1 MSCQTVVSVRRCE
14 WLHSH
19 YLTVF
24 DRLCLNKIK
33 IIFAFVFGLHY
44 LCEEIGI
51 VTFNVNNPESS
62 MVQKMPIG
70 IQSFEDLRRKGFAY
84 VDKTSFVYKM
94 VTEGKYYFLS
104 RPRRFGKSLL
114 LNTLESYFL
123 GKRDLFDGLAIA
135 ALEHDWVEY
144 PVLHLDLNTQK
155 YDCPE
160 ALSSLLDEVVTKWE
174 RLYGRDESEA
184 GIGRRFQGLIRR
196 AFEQTGRQVVILV
209 DEYDKPLLQA
219 IGKPELQDAY
229 RAILKGFYGALK
241 SMDGC
246 IRFAFLT
253 GVTKFGKVSVFSD
266 LNNLRDISMLPQFHD
281 ICGITEAEL
290 HAYFD
295 KEVEELASAKGKTVS
310 ETYAILRENYDG
322 YHFSSEPKAGIY
334 NPFSLLNALLNSE
347 IGQYWFE
354 TGTPSYLV
362 ELLREHRYVLPD
374 LEREEPDADTLNS
387 VDIASTNPIPVIYQS
402 GYLTIKGYD
411 PDFELY
417 RLGFPNREVKQGFL
431 KYLMPYYANTVEGKS
446 SFEVSRFVRSLRE
459 GGIEEFMERLQSFLS
474 ACPYELEPEQERHFQ
489 SVMYILTSLCGY
501 HVDIETHT
509 NKGRMDMTV
518 QTQSYVYIFEFK
530 FNRTAEEAL
539 SQINAKGYSE
549 RFASDGRT
557 LVKVGV
563 NYSTALRNI
572 DRWVVE

>member
-1 MSCQTVVSVRRCE
+1 MLV
-14 WLHSH
+14 
-19 YLTVF
+19 
-24 DRLCLNKIK
+24 KK
-33 IIFAFVFGLHY
+33 
-44 LCEEIGI
+44 
-51 VTFNVNNPESS
+51 
-62 MVQKMPIG
+62 
-70 IQSFEDLRRKGFAY
+70 
-84 VDKTSFVYKM
+84 
-94 VTEGKYYFLS
+94 
-104 RPRRFGKSLL
+104 
-114 LNTLESYFL
+114 
-123 GKRDLFDGLAIA
+123 
-135 ALEHDWVEY
+135 
-144 PVLHLDLNTQK
+144 LD
-155 YDCPE
+155 E
-160 ALSSLLDEVVTKWE
+160 ALNQWE
-174 RLYGRDESEA
+174 ILYECSRVDLTLGM
-184 GIGRRFQGLIRR
+184 RFENVIRK
-196 AFEQTGRQVVILV
+196 AFEKTGRKAVILV
-209 DEYDKPLLQA
+209 DEIKFALLTQFV
-219 IGKPELQDAY
+219 PEIKQLAE
-229 RAILKGFYGALK
+229 R
-241 SMDGC
+241 
-246 IRFAFLT
+246 
-253 GVTKFGKVSVFSD
+253 
-266 LNNLRDISMLPQFHD
+266 N
-281 ICGITEAEL
+281 GITE
-290 HAYFD
+290 
-295 KEVEELASAKGKTVS
+295 S
-310 ETYAILRENYDG
+310 ECMEALKKKYDG
-322 YHFSSEPKAGIY
+322 YPFEESVPGVY
-334 NPFSLLNALLNSE
+334 NPFSLLCAFNKGD
-347 IGQYWFE
+347 IGAWWFE

-374 LEREEPDADTLNS
+374 LELEEPDADTLNS

-572 DRWVVE
+572 DRWVIE